1 MILKKKKLRNVARM
15 IIAGY
20 LLSVFGLVVMA
31 ATDNTAVEVPTIE
44 QRTESHAKIEKELI
58 STPVQ
63 FTELDYVVSYD
74 RNHCADTINIVN
86 DSIYQLSSALDNE
99 ESYTENAIHVMS
111 HEYSRLL
118 YVKKQL
124 ETDLEQFNK
133 WEQEY
138 YYAAKTFEFLMSKGY
153 SREVACGI
161 IGNMMIETSGG
172 SLNLKPTVYNPTGKY
187 YGLCQWNRSYGI
199 HGYSFEQ
206 QLEFL
211 NSTIEQEFNTFGK
224 CYKVNFDYESFKS
237 VTDPAQAALAFAK
250 VYERCTSS
258 SYKLRQ
264 NAAIDAY
271 NYFNLNIE

>member
-1 MILKKKKLRNVARM
+1 MILKKKNVRKAACM
-15 IIAGY
+15 AIAGY
-20 LLSVFGLVVMA
+20 LLSVFGLVVVA
-31 ATDNTAVEVPTIE
+31 STETSTIEAPKVSQKVEVVVNE
-44 QRTESHAKIEKELI
+44 ELI
-58 STPVQ
+58 DIPVQ
-63 FTELDYVVSYD
+63 FNDIDYAPSYNKEKCRESIGVVD
-74 RNHCADTINIVN
+74 EKIQQVLKTLEDKK
-86 DSIYQLSSALDNE
+86 
-99 ESYTENAIHVMS
+99 SYTENAVSIMK
-111 HEYSRLL
+111 HEYNRLL
-118 YVKKQL
+118 DVKSLL
-124 ETDLEQFNK
+124 EMELEQYTR

-138 YYAAKTFEFLMSKGY
+138 YYAYKTFEFLLINGY
-153 SREVACGI
+153 SREAACGI

-237 VTDPAQAALAFAK
+237 ITDPAQAALAFAK
-250 VYERCTSS
+250 VYERCISS

>member
-31 ATDNTAVEVPTIE
+31 ATDNTTVEAPTVE
-44 QRTESHAKIEKELI
+44 QRTESQAKIEKELI

-86 DSIYQLSSALDNE
+86 DSIYQLSSALDDE
-99 ESYTENAIHVMS
+99 EYYTENAIHVMS

-118 YVKKQL
+118 YIKRQL

-138 YYAAKTFEFLMSKGY
+138 YYAAKTFEFLISKGY

-187 YGLCQWNRSYGI
+187 YGLCQWNRSYGL
-199 HGYSFEQ
+199 HGKSFEQ
-206 QLEFL
+206 QLNFL
-211 NSTIEQEFNTFGK
+211 ISNIEREFNVFGK
-224 CYKVNFDYESFKS
+224 CYQKDFDYESFIS
-237 VTDPAQAALAFAK
+237 LNDVQEAALAFAES
-250 VYERCTSS
+250 YERCCSS
-258 SYKLRQ
+258 SF
-264 NAAIDAY
+264 NARKQAASEAY
-271 NYFNLNIE
+271 SYFTLE